1 MDKALSGDHAVAWA
15 VRLARAEVIPVFPI
29 TPQTLIMEQLADF
42 IADGEMNA
50 DLVPAESEHSVMSV
64 AIGACAGGV
73 RTFTATSSQG
83 LALMHEM
90 LYAVPQNRLPIV
102 MVNVNRSLGAGAG
115 IWLEHNDS
123 MAARDSGWIQIY
135 VETAQEALDMVLQ
148 AYRLAEDERVLLP
161 VMVCL
166 DGFVLSHT
174 VEKVNLP
181 AQEEVD
187 KFLVDFWP
195 RNMLDPQSPSLLN
208 PIVPP
213 DYAMEMRRQL
223 DDAMERSLYVAEEV
237 DLIFREQFDR
247 GYGGGI
253 EEYRMEDADYAILC
267 LGTTAGTAK
276 EAVDR
281 LRERG
286 EKAGL
291 LRLRFMRPFPHG
303 QLAKACADL
312 KALGIFERSIS
323 FDGRGPIYAQVA
335 SSLYGSGFPLSE
347 HIGGLGGRDVT
358 VKDLLE
364 AYSIVRR
371 QGSGEKVRKI
381 TWHGLRGTP

>member
-1 MDKALSGDHAVAWA
+1 MDRALSGDHAVAWA

-64 AIGACAGGV
+64 AIGACAAGV

-123 MAARDSGWIQIY
+123 MAARDSGWIQVY

-166 DGFVLSHT
+166 D
-174 VEKVNLP
+174 
-181 AQEEVD
+181 
-187 KFLVDFWP
+187 
-195 RNMLDPQSPSLLN
+195 
-208 PIVPP
+208 
-213 DYAMEMRRQL
+213 
-223 DDAMERSLYVAEEV
+223 
-237 DLIFREQFDR
+237 
-247 GYGGGI
+247 
-253 EEYRMEDADYAILC
+253 
-267 LGTTAGTAK
+267 
-276 EAVDR
+276 
-281 LRERG
+281 
-286 EKAGL
+286 
-291 LRLRFMRPFPHG
+291 
-303 QLAKACADL
+303 
-312 KALGIFERSIS
+312 
-323 FDGRGPIYAQVA
+323 
-335 SSLYGSGFPLSE
+335 
-347 HIGGLGGRDVT
+347 
-358 VKDLLE
+358 
-364 AYSIVRR
+364 
-371 QGSGEKVRKI
+371 
-381 TWHGLRGTP
+381 

>member
-1 MDKALSGDHAVAWA
+1 MDRALSADHAVAWA
-15 VRLARAEVIPVFPI
+15 VRLARAEVIPAFPI
-29 TPQTLIMEQLADF
+29 TPQTLIMELLSEF
-42 IADGEMNA
+42 IADGELDA

-64 AIGACAGGV
+64 AIGASAGGV

-90 LYAVPQNRLPIV
+90 LYAVPQNRLPVV
-102 MVNVNRSLGAGAG
+102 MVNVNRSLGAASG

-123 MAARDSGWIQIY
+123 MAERDSGWIQVY
-135 VETAQEALDMVLQ
+135 VESAQEALDMVLQ

-174 VEKVNLP
+174 VEKVDVP
-181 AQEEVD
+181 SQEDVD
-187 KFLVDFWP
+187 GFLGEFWP
-195 RNMLDPQSPSLLN
+195 RDMLDPENPSVLN

-223 DDAMERSLYVAEEV
+223 DDAMARSLDVAEEV
-237 DLIFREQFDR
+237 DFLFRERFDR
-247 GYGGGI
+247 AYGTGI
-253 EEYRMEDADYAILC
+253 EEYRMDDAEYAVIC
-267 LGTTAGTAK
+267 LGTAAGTAK
-276 EAVDR
+276 EAVDL

-286 EKAGL
+286 ERAGL

-303 QLAKACADL
+303 QLAKACARL
-312 KALGIFERSIS
+312 KALGIFERSVS
-323 FDGRGPIYAQVA
+323 FDGKGPIYAQVA
-335 SSLYGSGFPLSE
+335 SSLYGSTLPLSE

-358 VKDLLE
+358 LKDME
-364 AYSIVRR
+364 RVYETVRR
-371 QGSGEKVRKI
+371 SGAGEKIRQT